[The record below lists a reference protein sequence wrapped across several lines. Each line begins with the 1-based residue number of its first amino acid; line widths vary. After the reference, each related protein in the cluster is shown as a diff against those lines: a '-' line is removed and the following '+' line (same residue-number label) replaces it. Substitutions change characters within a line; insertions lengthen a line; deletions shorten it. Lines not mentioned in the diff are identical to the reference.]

1 VAEKKIFILQIYKT
15 TMENI
20 LDENKHHDDTSTD
33 KNDECLKKR
42 HRVYGECPTCNR
54 YNTNYSWCQSCDPK
68 LLTEGWTSGNETL
81 DELIKSTQLKAT
93 RYDNDYYLQ
102 WIPYNDLT
110 NIEKIG
116 EGGFA
121 TISKATWLN
130 GYKDIN
136 YDNKERISKDMPVAL
151 KKLHNSQNISDEFLN
166 EVNYFIIIVFKFFPL
181 LVMKFY
187 FIFYT

>member
-1 VAEKKIFILQIYKT
+1 MHYMEDGSLQ
-15 TMENI
+15 
-20 LDENKHHDDTSTD
+20 
-33 KNDECLKKR
+33 NDGYSKKR
-42 HRVYGECPTCNR
+42 KKYYGECPTCNR
-54 YNTNYSWCQSCDPK
+54 YNTYYSWCQSCNPK

-93 RYDNDYYLQ
+93 EYKNDNYLQ

-121 TISKATWLN
+121 TIYKATWLN
-130 GYKDIN
+130 G
-136 YDNKERISKDMPVAL
+136 SKYTIYEKRTSEDRTVAL

-166 EVNYFIIIVFKFFPL
+166 EVNYFIKC
-181 LVMKFY
+181 Y
-187 FIFYT
+187 

>member
-1 VAEKKIFILQIYKT
+1 MHY
-15 TMENI
+15 MENGS
-20 LDENKHHDDTSTD
+20 LQ
-33 KNDECLKKR
+33 NDEYSKKR
-42 HRVYGECPTCNR
+42 HEGYGECPTCYR
-54 YNTNYSWCQSCDPK
+54 YNTDDSWCQSCDPK

-93 RYDNDYYLQ
+93 KYNNNYHLQ

-130 GYKDIN
+130 GERSIN
-136 YDNKERISKDMPVAL
+136 YNNKKIIKDRTVAL

-166 EVNYFIIIVFKFFPL
+166 EVNYFIFL
-181 LVMKFY
+181 
-187 FIFYT
+187 FIF